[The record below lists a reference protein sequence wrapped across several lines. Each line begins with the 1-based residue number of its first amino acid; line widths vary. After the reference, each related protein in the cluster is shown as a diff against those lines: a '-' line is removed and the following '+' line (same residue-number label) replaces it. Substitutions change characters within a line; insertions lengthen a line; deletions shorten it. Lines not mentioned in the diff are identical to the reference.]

1 MALPCALGSEL
12 IRYFA
17 TGGGKKNVFKAL
29 FPWGKASLVRNV
41 RAEMSSDPAAGSCL
55 PGGPAAS
62 TPHVPVPPRPRLC
75 GVEGASPGADFGKL
89 WPLPSPHRLHH
100 PLLPPHLP
108 LPFSRRR
115 APRPASNGVFGGLG
129 AGRCLGGAGGG
140 RGWRLHPALPPGRQR
155 AAAAVEKDAATL
167 SPVSTSHSF
176 HWRVKISNFFF

>member
-115 APRPASNGVFGGLG
+115 APRPASNGVFGGSGPAG
-129 AGRCLGGAGGG
+129 ASAALAAGGDG
-140 RGWRLHPALPPGRQR
+140 GSIPRFLPAASAQQQQPWRRTQPPC
-155 AAAAVEKDAATL
+155 L
-167 SPVSTSHSF
+167 L
-176 HWRVKISNFFF
+176 